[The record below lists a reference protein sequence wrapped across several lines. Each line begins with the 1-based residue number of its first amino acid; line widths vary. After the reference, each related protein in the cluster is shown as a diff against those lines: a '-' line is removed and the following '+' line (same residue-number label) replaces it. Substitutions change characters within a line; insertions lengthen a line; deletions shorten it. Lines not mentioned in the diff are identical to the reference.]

1 MPAPVGNTGRVRR
14 VFWRLFFALLA
25 GGILSAGLPV
35 AACLVLPV
43 LRDRG
48 RCATSSVVPEDALRH
63 SPGPSFPYNGGTSA
77 SFASATEYRVSYGM
91 MWFVYELD
99 ELHVGWPWMSAE
111 GARLTRIQV
120 SGIADNIVTR
130 YLDVDTAAET
140 RILGAKGLLPK
151 TLVWRGVLGN
161 WAAWSLICGVLL
173 AAFAVF
179 RSTRHRPKGACKKC
193 RYATHGLE
201 RCPECGEP
209 VESQHGLNV

>member
-1 MPAPVGNTGRVRR
+1 MRASAGNTGRVRR
-14 VFWRLFFALLA
+14 VFWRLFLVLLA

-48 RCATSSVVPEDALRH
+48 RCATSSAVPEDALRH
-63 SPGPSFPYNGGTSA
+63 SPGPNFPFNGGTSA

-99 ELHVGWPWMSAE
+99 ELHVGWPWISAE

-120 SGIADNIVTR
+120 SGVADNVVTR
-130 YLDVDTAAET
+130 YLDVDTAAEA
-140 RILGAKGLLPK
+140 RILGAKGLWPK

-161 WAAWSLICGVLL
+161 WAVWSLICSALMV
-173 AAFAVF
+173 AFIVV
-179 RSTRHRPKGACKKC
+179 RLTWHRPKGACKNC
-193 RYATHGLE
+193 GYSLQGLE

-209 VESQHGLNV
+209 VRYAAGPKT